1 MMRFLVERIRL
12 SRFPPAQLKLGRVHT
27 VSQVRSGHTL
37 AGSFLFLFTIFSLST
52 ENLPILGVV
61 GGKIDFHHGTGRDG
75 WRRAGG
81 YISVLSDIVRSV
93 TVVWGILKKKKKIKG
108 KEKKE
113 TIESRR
119 Q

>member
-52 ENLPILGVV
+52 ENLPTLGVV
-61 GGKIDFHHGTGRDG
+61 GGKIDLSSRDG
-75 WRRAGG
+75 TAGGGRRAGI
-81 YISVLSDIVRSV
+81 YQSYQIYCVVLRSLGDIE
-93 TVVWGILKKKKKIKG
+93 
-108 KEKKE
+108 KEEENKRK
-113 TIESRR
+113 
-119 Q
+119 

>member
-61 GGKIDFHHGTGRDG
+61 GGKIDCSSRDGTGRQA
-75 WRRAGG
+75 AGG
-81 YISVLSDIVRSV
+81 RVYISLIRYSAWCH
-93 TVVWGILKKKKKIKG
+93 VVWGILKKMKG
-108 KEKKE
+108 NQRK
-113 TIESRR
+113 
-119 Q
+119 